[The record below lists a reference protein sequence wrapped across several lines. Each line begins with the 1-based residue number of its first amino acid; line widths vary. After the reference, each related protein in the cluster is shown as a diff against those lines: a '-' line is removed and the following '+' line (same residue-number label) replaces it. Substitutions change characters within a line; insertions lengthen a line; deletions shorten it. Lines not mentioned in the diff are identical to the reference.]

1 MRWIHG
7 GVRVAIMATGLAIV
21 GPGSSVLAQGTP
33 HFRVNPANE
42 HVWGHQWPTGVTVTV
57 MVGNPGVPIGS
68 SQVGTAGD
76 WHLDGDGHDHDLQF
90 GELVT
95 VSDGTTTISHTVRVL
110 TVTQIDPDTDIVSG
124 TAAPGSWV
132 SVGVHIT
139 DNVGRNVQ
147 ANPSGEWSADFSVA
161 IPGDGN
167 WGRAYDIVED
177 LTGGANQED
186 DQSQPFGST
195 FIEWRVMSQDPAI
208 LADWLIIQNSAEEG
222 GQMEYWFEFGV
233 GGRGILAAR
242 LQTPPGVWHALS
254 PGWWREELGFDAN
267 EPTVVDLD
275 IRFPAG
281 EYLLEITRASGVST
295 SIVNIAQSLAWPN
308 QMPTIVNP
316 QDGALNVP
324 FPGASLQWNAAASP
338 NFSLIAV
345 EVDGLDCMFES
356 EDRFADNTLDDY
368 LMTGLEPN
376 RHYEVSLGFGNRLQ
390 GTTADGIAFD
400 VYRAQFLESRFTTLP
415 PAIAWDNGF
424 TDIGSGWRRLAG
436 FGDYVPMGGAGW
448 IWHNKHGFL
457 YVPASSTSQNL
468 WMFTQDMGWLYT
480 GNTLYPFLFRA
491 HDAAW
496 LWYNGSSNPR
506 WFVNMGT
513 GQWESRP

>member
-1 MRWIHG
+1 
-7 GVRVAIMATGLAIV
+7 
-21 GPGSSVLAQGTP
+21 
-33 HFRVNPANE
+33 
-42 HVWGHQWPTGVTVTV
+42 
-57 MVGNPGVPIGS
+57 
-68 SQVGTAGD
+68 
-76 WHLDGDGHDHDLQF
+76 
-90 GELVT
+90 
-95 VSDGTTTISHTVRVL
+95 
-110 TVTQIDPDTDIVSG
+110 
-124 TAAPGSWV
+124 
-132 SVGVHIT
+132 
-139 DNVGRNVQ
+139 
-147 ANPSGEWSADFSVA
+147 
-161 IPGDGN
+161 
-167 WGRAYDIVED
+167 
-177 LTGGANQED
+177 
-186 DQSQPFGST
+186 
-195 FIEWRVMSQDPAI
+195 
-208 LADWLIIQNSAEEG
+208 
-222 GQMEYWFEFGV
+222 
-233 GGRGILAAR
+233 
-242 LQTPPGVWHALS
+242 
-254 PGWWREELGFDAN
+254 
-267 EPTVVDLD
+267 
-275 IRFPAG
+275 
-281 EYLLEITRASGVST
+281 
-295 SIVNIAQSLAWPN
+295 
-308 QMPTIVNP
+308 MPTIVNP

-324 FPGASLQWNAAASP
+324 FSSASLQWNAAASP

-356 EDRFADNTLDDY
+356 EDRFVDNTLDDY
-368 LMTGLEPN
+368 LMTGLESN

-400 VYRAQFLESRFTTLP
+400 LYRAQFLESRFTTLP

-424 TDIGSGWRRLAG
+424 TDIGNGWRRLAG